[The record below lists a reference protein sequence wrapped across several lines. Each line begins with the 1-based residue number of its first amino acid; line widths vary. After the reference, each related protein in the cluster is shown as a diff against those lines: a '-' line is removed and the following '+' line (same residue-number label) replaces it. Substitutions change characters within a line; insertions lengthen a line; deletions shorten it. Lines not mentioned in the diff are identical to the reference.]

1 MAEEFDDNLDFEEE
15 EGEGQAE
22 ESSGGG
28 MSGPLIKIL
37 TYLGIVLAVI
47 LISTLTAILIYE
59 LKKGDTVR
67 PIGTGVDNIRP
78 EAKDVYII
86 PEFKL
91 ALDKK
96 EEESMSTIVQVK
108 LGVAYPKDDQQT
120 LTDIIKRK
128 EQLRDKIQYVIA
140 RKSYDEINTAQARE
154 EKLKQDLLYELR
166 KIVNGEILDIYFD
179 TFVISRVPG

>member
-1 MAEEFDDNLDFEEE
+1 MAEEEFDDMGFDDEEE
-15 EGEGQAE
+15 QGPAE
-22 ESSGGG
+22 ESSGGL
-28 MSGPLIKIL
+28 SGPLIKLL
-37 TYLGIVLAVI
+37 TYVGILLGVV

-59 LKKGDTVR
+59 LKKGDTMK
-67 PIGTGVDNIRP
+67 PLTPGVVITKP
-78 EAKDVYII
+78 EAKDVYTV

-96 EEESMSTIVQVK
+96 EDESMTTIVQVK

-128 EQLRDKIQYVIA
+128 EQLRDRIQYVIA
-140 RKSYDEINTAQARE
+140 RKGYDEINTALSRE